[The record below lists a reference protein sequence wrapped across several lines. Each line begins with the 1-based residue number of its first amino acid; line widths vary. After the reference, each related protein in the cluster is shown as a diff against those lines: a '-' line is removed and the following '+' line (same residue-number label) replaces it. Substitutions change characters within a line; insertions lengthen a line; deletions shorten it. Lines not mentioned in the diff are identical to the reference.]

1 MRTPPLRSHGRSLLS
16 LLVASSL
23 SLPQAGCIV
32 SSTEVVNTDRVYLLG
47 PKTESEPGPATRD
60 VTIRAVDTKGT
71 LAFHVDRARECTVTS
86 TPRYQKVHIEGR
98 QGKNIAGG
106 IITGSILTAAAA
118 GLIAGSFAV
127 ENGEWTRPKSSSSS
141 ESEFTGAGLLGLS
154 GIIVGIAGLVILPR
168 GLYHAAISGT
178 EVTPGDVQVGVP
190 PPGAVR
196 APQGY
201 DPKSPEVS
209 ALVPRPS
216 QPQYNVL
223 AFGSKP
229 AAEIQGIPSWA
240 RVTASPAG
248 SGSFAQQVP
257 EPVESLR
264 SARAFDEVT
273 SAMEARETPADP
285 ALLAIPP
292 SSGGSSSASDQMK
305 ACVAK
310 YTPSCQ
316 TKCGSNRACVLECL
330 RKPCVENLD
339 AEAPGGSSD
348 GLDEYKDVITRQE
361 VCERSADVGLSITL
375 VTVDFD
381 GVPRTIDLGK
391 TDRNGDIQ
399 KNVLAGLEGVYP
411 GWPEVKQVIMPE
423 ARVVLVEDPSVE
435 LGKVDLGKYPGL
447 KYAEHVNATKKARE
461 AVAAAE
467 AARKEKEARERQAML
482 EAAAKAE
489 DDRLHA
495 DERKAEA
502 AKKAQQCASAHQAR
516 CNSECQGVAA
526 CVKKCMQKAPV
537 CK

>member
-1 MRTPPLRSHGRSLLS
+1 MRTSSLRSPGRALVS
-16 LLVASSL
+16 LLVVSSL
-23 SLPQAGCIV
+23 SLSQAGCLV

-60 VTIRAVDTKGT
+60 VVIRAVDTRGT

-86 TPRYQKVHIEGR
+86 TPRYQKVHIEGKR
-98 QGKNIAGG
+98 GKNIAGG
-106 IITGSILTAAAA
+106 LITGSILTAAAA
-118 GLIAGSFAV
+118 GLLAGSFV
-127 ENGEWTRPKSSSSS
+127 LEDGEWTTPSSSGSS
-141 ESEFTGAGLLGLS
+141 TRDFTGAGILGLS
-154 GIIVGIAGLVILPR
+154 GIMVGIAALVVLPR
-168 GLYHAAISGT
+168 GIYHAAVSGT
-178 EVTPGDVQVGVP
+178 KVTPGDVQVGQP

-196 APQGY
+196 APEGY
-201 DPKSPEVS
+201 DPKNPEV
-209 ALVPRPS
+209 AGLAPRLV
-216 QPQYNVL
+216 QPQYDVF
-223 AFGSKP
+223 AFGAKP
-229 AAEIQGIPSWA
+229 ASEIQGIPSWA
-240 RVTASPAG
+240 RVTP
-248 SGSFAQQVP
+248 SGSQQAP

-273 SAMEARETPADP
+273 SSMDARETPADR

-292 SSGGSSSASDQMK
+292 PESSSSASDRMK

-310 YTPSCQ
+310 HTPSCQ
-316 TKCGSNRACVLECL
+316 TKCGSNKSCVLECL
-330 RKPCVENLD
+330 RKPCVEDLD
-339 AEAPGGSSD
+339 AEASGGSSD
-348 GLDEYKDVITRQE
+348 GLDEYKDVITKKE
-361 VCERSADVGLSITL
+361 VCERTADVGLAITL
-375 VTVDFD
+375 VTVDYD

-391 TDRNGDIQ
+391 TDKNGNIE

-489 DDRLHA
+489 DDRIHA
-495 DERKAEA
+495 EERKAEA
-502 AKKAQQCASAHQAR
+502 ARKAQQCASAHQAR

>member
-1 MRTPPLRSHGRSLLS
+1 MRTPSLRLGGRSLIS
-16 LLVASSL
+16 LAVASSL
-23 SLPQAGCIV
+23 ALSQTGCLL
-32 SSTEVVNTDRVYLLG
+32 STTEVVNTDRIYLLG

-60 VTIRAVDTKGT
+60 ITIRAVDTKGT

-106 IITGSILTAAAA
+106 IVTGSILTAAAA
-118 GLIAGSFAV
+118 GLIVGSFFV
-127 ENGEWTRPKSSSSS
+127 DGGEWTKPSSSGTSDKD
-141 ESEFTGAGLLGLS
+141 FTGAGLMGLG

-178 EVTPGDVQVGVP
+178 EVTPGEVQVGQP

-196 APQGY
+196 APEGY
-201 DPKSPEVS
+201 DPKKPVVG
-209 ALVPRPS
+209 ALAPRLS
-216 QPQYNVL
+216 RPQHDVFAL
-223 AFGSKP
+223 GTKP
-229 AAEIQGIPSWA
+229 ASEIEGIPSWA
-240 RVTASPAG
+240 RVTASSAA
-248 SGSFAQQVP
+248 SAP

-264 SARAFDEVT
+264 SARAFDEV
-273 SAMEARETPADP
+273 ARSMDADACDAASDP
-285 ALLAIPP
+285 ALLAIPQTG
-292 SSGGSSSASDQMK
+292 GGSSSASDQMK
-305 ACVAK
+305 ACVTK
-310 YTPSCQ
+310 HTPSCQ
-316 TKCGSNRACVLECL
+316 NKCGSNKACVLECL
-330 RKPCVENLD
+330 RKPCVENLE
-339 AEAPGGSSD
+339 AEASGGSSD
-348 GLDEYKDVITRQE
+348 GLDEYKDVITKKE
-361 VCERSADVGLSITL
+361 VCERSADTGLAITL
-375 VTVDFD
+375 VTVDYD

-391 TDRNGDIQ
+391 TDKEGNIQ

-423 ARVVLVEDPSVE
+423 ARVVLVEDPAVE
-435 LGKVDLGKYPGL
+435 LGKVDLNKYPDL
-447 KYAEHVNATKKARE
+447 KYAEHVNATRKARE

-502 AKKAQQCASAHQAR
+502 ARKAQQCAGAHQAK

-526 CVKKCMQKAPV
+526 CVKKCMQKPPV

>member
-1 MRTPPLRSHGRSLLS
+1 MRNPSSRLHGRSLLS

-23 SLPQAGCIV
+23 SLSQAGCLV
-32 SSTEVVNTDRVYLLG
+32 SSTEVVNTDRFYLLG

-60 VTIRAVDTKGT
+60 VAIRAVDTKGT

-86 TPRYQKVHIEGR
+86 TPRYQKVHIEGKK
-98 QGKNIAGG
+98 GKNIAAGLV
-106 IITGSILTAAAA
+106 TGAILTAAAG
-118 GLIAGSFAV
+118 GLFAGSFV
-127 ENGEWTRPKSSSSS
+127 LDNGEWTREKSPGSS

-154 GIIVGIAGLVILPR
+154 GIIVGISALVIFPR
-168 GLYHAAISGT
+168 AIYHAAVSGT
-178 EVTPGDVQVGVP
+178 TVTPGEVQIGQP

-196 APQGY
+196 APGDY
-201 DPKSPEVS
+201 DPKNPEVV
-209 ALVPRPS
+209 ALVPRLS
-216 QPQYNVL
+216 QPQYDVL
-223 AFGSKP
+223 AFGVKP
-229 AAEIQGIPSWA
+229 AGEIEASPLWA
-240 RVTASPAG
+240 RPAAS
-248 SGSFAQQVP
+248 SGGRAQAP

-264 SARAFDEVT
+264 SGRVFDEVT
-273 SAMEARETPADP
+273 SSMDGWETPADP
-285 ALLAIPP
+285 ALLAIPQ
-292 SSGGSSSASDQMK
+292 SGGGSGSAGDQMK

-316 TKCGSNRACVLECL
+316 TKCGSNKACVLECL

-339 AEAPGGSSD
+339 AEAAGGSTD
-348 GLDEYKDVITRQE
+348 GLDEYKDIITKKE
-361 VCERSADVGLSITL
+361 VCERSADAGLAITL
-375 VTVDFD
+375 VVVDFD

-391 TDRNGDIQ
+391 TDKGGDIE

-411 GWPEVKQVIMPE
+411 GWPETKQVIMPE
-423 ARVVLVEDPSVE
+423 ARVVLVEDPAVE

-447 KYAEHVNATKKARE
+447 RYAEHVQSTKKARE

-467 AARKEKEARERQAML
+467 AARKEKEAKERQAML

-502 AKKAQQCASAHQAR
+502 AKKAQQCAGAHQAR

-526 CVKKCMQKAPV
+526 CVKKCMQKAPL